1 MENKKGMHTG
11 QGHSGSPLEARL
23 KSLLFY
29 PEKGVVVILLEE
41 PAGKWGLPILA
52 KSSEVTSIALALQ
65 GREPV
70 RPLTHDLLASIITE
84 AHARIINVLIDI
96 LEEPLCH
103 GIIAVDFYGREMDF
117 DSRPSDAISLAI
129 RAHVPI
135 YVSPAVISRGAI
147 HFDGAEWPADLA
159 GKAKLEN

>member
-1 MENKKGMHTG
+1 MQTAQG
-11 QGHSGSPLEARL
+11 QPGSPVEVHL

-29 PEKGVVVILLEE
+29 QDKGVAVILLEG

-52 KSSEVTSIALALQ
+52 KSSEVASIALALQ
-65 GREPV
+65 GEEPV
-70 RPLTHDLLASIITE
+70 RPLAHDLLASILERAE
-84 AHARIINVLIDI
+84 ARVLHVLIDI

-103 GIIAVDFYGREMDF
+103 GIIAVDFHSREMDF

-129 RAHVPI
+129 RTHVPI
-135 YVSPAVISRGAI
+135 YVSPTVISRGAI
-147 HFDGAEWPADLA
+147 FFDRGEWPADLA